1 MKKSKSKFYFA
12 PNVLPILK
20 MLSVNLF
27 RDLEE
32 AIWTLKMQEALCDP
46 VKNTESRLGHLNL
59 GIFPAAN
66 EWLTLE
72 NLDQSQ
78 RREF

>member
-1 MKKSKSKFYFA
+1 
-12 PNVLPILK
+12 
-20 MLSVNLF
+20 MLLVNLLK
-27 RDLEE
+27 DLEA
-32 AIWTLKMQEALCDP
+32 AIWTLKMQEAVCDP

-66 EWLTLE
+66 EGLTLE
-72 NLDQSQ
+72 DLDQSQ